1 MMAAWQRL
9 FTNAALPAFLGTVL
23 AILAIL
29 AGVARV
35 GACAGRCENVEWNLI
50 DEEDRQQNL

>member
-1 MMAAWQRL
+1 MIAVWQGL
-9 FTNAALPAFLGTVL
+9 FANTALPAFLGAVL

-29 AGVARV
+29 AGMAGV
-35 GACAGRCENVEWNLI
+35 GTGAGRSENVEWNLI